1 MEAVM
6 VSMILFRIS
15 AIRTVITHHHVQMG
29 VTEVLLAGQVVV
41 VVETHHYR
49 LQTPNM
55 MENVIQGEVFTL
67 FA

>member
-1 MEAVM
+1 
-6 VSMILFRIS
+6 
-15 AIRTVITHHHVQMG
+15 MG

-55 MENVIQGEVFTL
+55 MENVIQEEVFTL